1 MWGGSSCRGIST
13 VQDCR
18 VKSQGMNLTPVKDP
32 WSFSFSFSQQKISP
46 FACVKFTTAISFFRY
61 FQVYF
66 ISTLDH
72 AYFICCLTRFW
83 VFSSWI
89 ASEYKECS
97 CFTIATWS
105 LLWSMKLSSPLTQG
119 GLKVVIANV
128 ITGPE
133 PKSSDGLYFWASL
146 MAQWVKN
153 LPTTQELKE
162 MWVWSLGWED
172 PLE

>member
-18 VKSQGMNLTPVKDP
+18 VKSQGTNLTPVKDP

-119 GLKVVIANV
+119 GLKVVLANV

-146 MAQWVKN
+146 IAQWVKN
-153 LPTTQELKE
+153 LLSYPVTLATFQEL
-162 MWVWSLGWED
+162 SNHR
-172 PLE
+172 

>member
-1 MWGGSSCRGIST
+1 MC
-13 VQDCR
+13 
-18 VKSQGMNLTPVKDP
+18 
-32 WSFSFSFSQQKISP
+32 
-46 FACVKFTTAISFFRY
+46 
-61 FQVYF
+61 F

-72 AYFICCLTRFW
+72 GYITWCLKRSC

-119 GLKVVIANV
+119 GLKVVLANV

-146 MAQWVKN
+146 IAQWVKN
-153 LPTTQELKE
+153 LPTMQELQE
-162 MWVWSLGWED
+162 MWARSLGWED
-172 PLE
+172 PPEKEMATHSSIVAWKIPWTEVPGGLQTMESERVGHDLATKPPITTFDTRNGKDTLIL